1 MTIILTSRSANQ
13 ILVWIQSRQT
23 SSRLG
28 QAKLWFEG
36 EYLLPIALHVD
47 DRPALRSCLVENLV
61 EHTDL
66 RLPVI
71 GIFAHGVGVM
81 SPENYAPASIALAQM
96 KTARGYTP

>member
-1 MTIILTSRSANQ
+1 MAIILTSRSANQ

-28 QAKLWFEG
+28 QAKLWLEG
-36 EYLLPIALHVD
+36 EYLFPIALHVD
-47 DRPALRSCLVENLV
+47 DRQALRCCLV

-81 SPENYAPASIALAQM
+81 SSENYAPASM
-96 KTARGYTP
+96 R